1 MWLIDADHPNTKLEI
16 TCHGWYDYT
25 NNIDNNIVYVDIVY
39 RSQDTMLID
48 ADRDYPNEKNK
59 YMFLAFVQSNL
70 AKEFAVVL
78 LWVRNSEMFGEF
90 SFGDQQWA
98 GG

>member
-1 MWLIDADHPNTKLEI
+1 
-16 TCHGWYDYT
+16 
-25 NNIDNNIVYVDIVY
+25 
-39 RSQDTMLID
+39 MLID
-48 ADRDYPNEKNK
+48 AAIDYPNEQNK

-90 SFGDQQWA
+90 
-98 GG
+98 